1 MDSVDHAL
9 IGLLRANAR
18 ETVLSLAHQLGVSR
32 GTVQNRLRKLERAGV
47 ILGYTVRLRDA
58 PSAHRIRALMLIAV
72 EGDGD
77 ELIPLIRA
85 EPGVRVLHTTN
96 GRWDLIAE
104 LETDTLADFDQ
115 VLRRIR
121 TIPGV
126 ANSETSLLLSSSAF

>member
-1 MDSVDHAL
+1 MDHVDHAL

-18 ETVLSLAHQLGVSR
+18 ETVLSLARKLSVSR
-32 GTVQNRLRKLERAGV
+32 GTVQNRLRKLERSGV
-47 ILGYTVRLRDA
+47 ILGYTVRLREA
-58 PSAHRIRALMLIAV
+58 PEAHRIRALMLIAV

-85 EPGVRVLHTTN
+85 EPGVRMLHTTN

-104 LETDTLADFDQ
+104 LETDTLAEFDQ

-121 TIPGV
+121 TIDGV
-126 ANSETSLLLSSSAF
+126 AHSETSLLLSSSAF

>member
-1 MDSVDHAL
+1 MDTLDQQL
-9 IGLLRANAR
+9 IGLLRGNAR
-18 ETVLSLAHQLGVSR
+18 ATVLSLAKRLGVSR
-32 GTVQNRLRKLERAGV
+32 GTVQNRLRKLERDGI
-47 ILGYTVRLRDA
+47 ILGYTLRLREA
-58 PSAHRIRALMLIAV
+58 SPVSAVRALMLIAV

-77 ELIPLIRA
+77 ELLPLIRA

-104 LETDTLADFDQ
+104 IETDTLPDFDR

-126 ANSETSLLLSSSAF
+126 ANSETSLLLSSYPL